1 MDAHGRV
8 RSAPLALGV
17 LTGLN
22 VLNYADRYVR
32 AAMRPLILSS
42 LVLTDA
48 EGGLLQSAFILS
60 YSVFSPLA
68 WWVGRQPMGAAQ
80 ARGGR
85 RPRVERGDDRVRAR
99 ADVRHAPARAHGST
113 LVD

>member
-1 MDAHGRV
+1 MDPYGRV

-22 VLNYADRYVR
+22 VLNYADRYVG

-68 WWVGRQPMGAAQ
+68 WWLGNRWARLRLAAAGVLVWSAATIASGLAPTYGALLL
-80 ARGGR
+80 ARTA
-85 RPRVERGDDRVRAR
+85 PR
-99 ADVRHAPARAHGST
+99 
-113 LVD
+113 L